1 MHHRHGSNR
10 LGSFTPFFVC
20 MLLAACASAP
30 PVKPVTGYTP
40 AMGEK
45 AAKTAV
51 SMIGRPYKFKGDSPE
66 GFDCSGLVQYSYLS
80 AGLEVPHGT
89 DALRRVTKPVTLKS
103 LQKGDLLFFNER
115 GKKGSHVGLSLG
127 GNFFVHAPSTGGKV
141 RKDSMTDPHWKKSFL
156 DARRFM

>member
-1 MHHRHGSNR
+1 MFYRTTDIIRGCFAACLS
-10 LGSFTPFFVC
+10 LI
-20 MLLAACASAP
+20 LLAACTSAS
-30 PVKPVTGYTP
+30 VKPVTGYKPTV
-40 AMGEK
+40 GEK

-51 SMIGRPYKFKGDSPE
+51 SMIGRPYKFNGDSPE

-89 DALRRVTKPVTLKS
+89 DSLRRVTKPVALKN

-141 RKDSMTDPHWKKSFL
+141 RKDSMTDPYWKKSFL
-156 DARRFM
+156 DARRFL

>member
-1 MHHRHGSNR
+1 MDYRTIKIIPEC
-10 LGSFTPFFVC
+10 FAVC
-20 MLLAACASAP
+20 FSLMLLAACASAP
-30 PVKPVTGYTP
+30 PVKPVAGYTP

-89 DALRRVTKPVTLKS
+89 DTLRRVTKTVGLKTMK
-103 LQKGDLLFFNER
+103 KGDLLFFNES
-115 GKKGSHVGLSLG
+115 GKKASHVGIFLG
-127 GNFFVHAPSTGGKV
+127 GNLFVHAPSTGGKV
-141 RKDSMTDPHWKKSFL
+141 RKDSLTDPYWKKSFL

>member
-1 MHHRHGSNR
+1 MGK
-10 LGSFTPFFVC
+10 FFGWFFAAGIL
-20 MLLAACASAP
+20 MLAASCASA

-40 AMGEK
+40 AIGEK

-51 SMIGRPYKFKGDSPE
+51 SMTGRPYKFKGDSPE

-89 DALRRVTKPVTLKS
+89 SALRRVTKPVGLKS
-103 LQKGDLLFFNER
+103 IRTGDLLFFNES
-115 GKKGSHVGLSLG
+115 GKKASHVGIFLG
-127 GNFFVHAPSTGGKV
+127 GNLFIHAPSTGGKV
-141 RKDSMTDPHWKKSFL
+141 RKESLADPYWKKSFL

>member
-1 MHHRHGSNR
+1 MNHRGMGKFSG
-10 LGSFTPFFVC
+10 LFAAG
-20 MLLAACASAP
+20 MLLMLAAACASA

-40 AMGEK
+40 AIGEK

-51 SMIGRPYKFKGDSPE
+51 SMTGRPYKFKGDSPE

-89 DALRRVTKPVTLKS
+89 SALRRVTKPVGLKTMRT
-103 LQKGDLLFFNER
+103 GDLLFFNES
-115 GKKGSHVGLSLG
+115 GKKASHVGIFLG
-127 GNFFVHAPSTGGKV
+127 GDLFVHAPSTGGKV
-141 RKDSMTDPHWKKSFL
+141 RKDTLADPHWKKSFL